1 MARPNST
8 VVVIVGDESSRVVA
22 GLDGLANVRAVARA
36 GGDLA
41 RPAGRGLDVAG
52 GHRHSPR
59 TPGDD
64 ADQRVRAAV
73 ARSHAAYVVHDVDPL
88 AAVGAAWAG
97 FFDRTAPAGTLEV
110 AVEAALR
117 SLRTEATALPDYYVV
132 LDPDALPETRRHW
145 WFGVL
150 AGASPNRVVPAA
162 ADVATVRD
170 AIAGLRSGRWWPDPP
185 DEWLHGLGRVVP
197 DRAVLSGG

>member
-1 MARPNST
+1 MVRPNST
-8 VVVIVGDESSRVVA
+8 VVVIVGDESGRVVA
-22 GLDGLANVRAVARA
+22 GLDGLANVRAVPRA
-36 GGDLA
+36 
-41 RPAGRGLDVAG
+41 
-52 GHRHSPR
+52 
-59 TPGDD
+59 PGDD
-64 ADQRVRAAV
+64 ADRRVRAAV
-73 ARSHAAYVVHDVDPL
+73 AQSHAAYVVHDVDPL
-88 AAVGAAWAG
+88 AEIGAAWAG
-97 FFDRTAPAGTLEV
+97 FFDRTVPAGTLEV

-170 AIAGLRSGRWWPDPP
+170 TIAALRSGRWWPDPP
-185 DEWLHGLGRVVP
+185 DEWLHGFGRVVP
-197 DRAVLSGG
+197 DVLHS

>member
-8 VVVIVGDESSRVVA
+8 VVVIVGDEAGRVVA
-22 GLDGLANVRAVARA
+22 GLDGLANVRAVP
-36 GGDLA
+36 
-41 RPAGRGLDVAG
+41 RP
-52 GHRHSPR
+52 
-59 TPGDD
+59 PGDD
-64 ADQRVRAAV
+64 GEQRVRAAV
-73 ARSHAAYVVHDVDPL
+73 AQSHAAYVVHDVDPL
-88 AAVGAAWAG
+88 AEVGAAWTG

-117 SLRTEATALPDYYVV
+117 SLRTEAAALPDYYVV

-150 AGASPNRVVPAA
+150 AGVSPNRVVPAA

-170 AIAGLRSGRWWPDPP
+170 TIGALRSGRWWPDPP
-185 DEWLHGLGRVVP
+185 DEWLHGLGRVIP